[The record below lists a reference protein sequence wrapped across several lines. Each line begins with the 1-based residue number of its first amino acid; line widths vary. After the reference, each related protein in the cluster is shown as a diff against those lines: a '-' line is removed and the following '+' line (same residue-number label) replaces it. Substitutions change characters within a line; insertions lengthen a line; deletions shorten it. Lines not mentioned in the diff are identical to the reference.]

1 MSRTNELQVAVRKRF
16 PEFSA
21 ILQVYAVIAVLLS
34 AWTITAFLW
43 KLSAWLLILNLGEIF
58 TIFSYAMLAD
68 LVESLIVLFILLLVS
83 ALLPPRILRD
93 QFVVRGTIL
102 ALGFVGSLMAFVR
115 FHMQFGMESGA
126 RLLFGPIAVILLTA
140 LLLGLSSKIRFIA
153 PFTVWISD
161 RLTVFLFIL
170 VPLFVLLSAYIIF
183 RNIA

>member
-1 MSRTNELQVAVRKRF
+1 MK
-16 PEFSA
+16 
-21 ILQVYAVIAVLLS
+21 
-34 AWTITAFLW
+34 
-43 KLSAWLLILNLGEIF
+43 
-58 TIFSYAMLAD
+58 
-68 LVESLIVLFILLLVS
+68 
-83 ALLPPRILRD
+83 
-93 QFVVRGTIL
+93 
-102 ALGFVGSLMAFVR
+102 
-115 FHMQFGMESGA
+115 SGA